1 MANTWVLHLL
11 PGPPVLHHG
20 LELVL
25 EVGEV
30 ACIVHAGCGGG
41 ERGDKIIE
49 ERISL
54 IYRLCFPSVII
65 LVSVVCG
72 ARRPL
77 RGSGATGASSR
88 GSTGVI
94 GEIVTNLEKLY

>member
-1 MANTWVLHLL
+1 MTNTWVLHLF

-25 EVGEV
+25 EAGQV
-30 ACIVHAGCGGG
+30 ACIVHAGGGGG
-41 ERGDKIIE
+41 ERGYKVIE

-65 LVSVVCG
+65 LVGVVRR

-77 RGSGATGASSR
+77 RGGGATGTSSG

-94 GEIVTNLEKLY
+94 GEIVTNLEMLK